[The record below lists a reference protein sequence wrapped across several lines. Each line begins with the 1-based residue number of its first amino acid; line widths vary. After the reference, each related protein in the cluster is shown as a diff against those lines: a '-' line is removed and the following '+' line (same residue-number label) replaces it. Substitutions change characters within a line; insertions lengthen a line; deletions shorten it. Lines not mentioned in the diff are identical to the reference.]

1 MSDGDIRGL
10 AALRADADAAIGHGG
25 GAGDVRGSFPF
36 DGWSPLW
43 SGLARVAGQLP
54 PAGQPF
60 PVGGAVAR
68 GGLRAPGCRAPDGGL
83 VRPLGERCDPLG
95 PRFDAR
101 VDANGYRWWYLDA
114 ESDPGSGDGFG
125 LTIIAF
131 IGSVFSPY
139 YKASGRHV
147 PENHVSLNV
156 ALYGPRGRRWAMTE
170 RGKSALWRD
179 RTLLR
184 IGPSQLHWDGN
195 GLTIDVDEK
204 TALFPQ
210 RVRGR
215 IRVTPEVLGQRRFR
229 LDPQGRHFWEPLAPR
244 SHVEVALSDP
254 DIAWSGQ
261 GYFDANHGSE
271 PLEAGFADWQWS
283 RAHLKGGDTAVIYE
297 GKLRSGDDFGM
308 ALRIG
313 NDGNA
318 AVCEMPRG
326 VVLPRTGWAI
336 NRLTRADDAGA
347 AKVRA
352 TWEDTPF
359 YSRTALSSRMF
370 GENVHAVHES
380 LSLDRFR
387 APVVQWMLPWRMPR
401 RA

>member
-1 MSDGDIRGL
+1 MSDSDLRKSG
-10 AALRADADAAIGHGG
+10 AVRADIDAASHGDG
-25 GAGDVRGSFPF
+25 RPGDVRGAFPF

-68 GGLRAPGCRAPDGGL
+68 GGFGASGGGCPDGRL
-83 VRPLGERCDPLG
+83 VRPLGERCDSFG
-95 PRFDAR
+95 PRFDAH
-101 VDANGYRWWYLDA
+101 VGPGGYRWWYIDA
-114 ESDPGSGDGFG
+114 ESDDGRFG
-125 LTIIAF
+125 LTVIAF

-139 YKASGRHV
+139 YKASGRGF

-170 RGKSALWRD
+170 RGQGALRRD
-179 RTLLR
+179 RTTLQ
-184 IGPSQLHWDGN
+184 IGPSALHWDGN
-195 GLTIDVDEK
+195 GLTIEIDEK
-204 TALFPQ
+204 NALLP
-210 RVRGR
+210 RAVRGR

-229 LDPQGRHFWEPLAPR
+229 LDPQGRHVWEPVAPR
-244 SHVEVALSDP
+244 SRVDVAFSDP
-254 DIAWSGQ
+254 DIAWGGQ

-271 PLEAGFADWQWS
+271 PLESGFADWQWS
-283 RAHLKGGDTAVIYE
+283 RAHLSGGDTAVIYE

-313 NDGNA
+313 RDGNA
-318 AVCEMPRG
+318 EVTEMP
-326 VVLPRTGWAI
+326 VAVHLPRTGWAI
-336 NRLTRADDAGA
+336 DRLTRADAADAA
-347 AKVRA
+347 TVRA

-359 YSRTALSSRMF
+359 YSRTALASRMF

-387 APVVQWMLPWRMPR
+387 SPVVQWMLPFRMPR
-401 RA
+401 RP

>member
-1 MSDGDIRGL
+1 MS
-10 AALRADADAAIGHGG
+10 
-25 GAGDVRGSFPF
+25 
-36 DGWSPLW
+36 
-43 SGLARVAGQLP
+43 
-54 PAGQPF
+54 
-60 PVGGAVAR
+60 
-68 GGLRAPGCRAPDGGL
+68 
-83 VRPLGERCDPLG
+83 
-95 PRFDAR
+95 
-101 VDANGYRWWYLDA
+101 ANGYRWWYIDA
-114 ESDPGSGDGFG
+114 ESDPGSGDSFG

-139 YKASGRHV
+139 YKASGRHA
-147 PENHVSLNV
+147 PENHVALNV

-170 RGKSALWRD
+170 RGQGELWRD
-179 RTLLR
+179 RTLLK

-204 TALFPQ
+204 TALFPN

-229 LDPQGRHFWEPLAPR
+229 LDPQGRHVWEPLAPR
-244 SHVEVALSDP
+244 SRVEVALSDP
-254 DIAWSGQ
+254 DLSWSGQ

-283 RAHLKGGDTAVIYE
+283 RAHLAGGDTAVIYE

-313 NDGNA
+313 RDGNA
-318 AVCEMPRG
+318 EVCEMPRG

-336 NRLTRADDAGA
+336 NRLTRADTPDAA
-347 AKVRA
+347 SVRA

-359 YSRTALSSRMF
+359 YSRTALSSRLF
-370 GENVHAVHES
+370 GEDVHAVHES

-387 APVVQWMLPWRMPR
+387 SPLVQWMLPWRMPR

>member
-1 MSDGDIRGL
+1 MSDGDIRSVGTVRTDVDT
-10 AALRADADAAIGHGG
+10 ARDGAS
-25 GAGDVRGSFPF
+25 GAGDVRGAFPF

-54 PAGQPF
+54 PPGE
-60 PVGGAVAR
+60 PVWPSGAVAR
-68 GGLRAPGCRAPDGGL
+68 RGVGPSGSGRTDGGT

-95 PRFDAR
+95 PRFDAS
-101 VDANGYRWWYLDA
+101 VGADGYRWWYIDA
-114 ESDPGSGDGFG
+114 ESDDGAFG

-139 YKASGRHV
+139 YKASGRHS
-147 PENHVSLNV
+147 PENHIALNV

-170 RGKSALWRD
+170 RGKGALWRD
-179 RTLLR
+179 STTLK

-195 GLTIDVDEK
+195 GLTIDIDEK
-204 TALFPQ
+204 SALFPS

-215 IRVTPEVLGQRRFR
+215 IRVTPQVLGQRRFR
-229 LDPQGRHFWEPLAPR
+229 LDPQGRHVWEPLAPR
-244 SHVEVALSDP
+244 SRVEVAMSDP
-254 DIAWSGQ
+254 DISWSGQ

-297 GKLRSGDDFGM
+297 GKLRDGDDFGM

-318 AVCEMPRG
+318 EVCEMPDA
-326 VVLPRTGWAI
+326 VTLPRTGWQI
-336 NRLTRADDAGA
+336 NRLTRADAADAA
-347 AKVRA
+347 HVRA

-359 YSRTALSSRMF
+359 YSRTALASRMF
-370 GENVHAVHES
+370 GEDVHAVHES
-380 LSLDRFR
+380 LSLDRFSS
-387 APVVQWMLPWRMPR
+387 PVVQWMLPWRMPR
-401 RA
+401 RK

>member
-1 MSDGDIRGL
+1 MSDGDFRSVGTVRTDVDT
-10 AALRADADAAIGHGG
+10 AQTSAG
-25 GAGDVRGSFPF
+25 GAGDVRGAFPF

-43 SGLARVAGQLP
+43 SGLARMAGQLP
-54 PAGQPF
+54 PPGE
-60 PVGGAVAR
+60 PVWPSGALAR
-68 GGLRAPGCRAPDGGL
+68 RGVGASGSGRADGGT

-101 VDANGYRWWYLDA
+101 VGANGYRWWYIDA
-114 ESDPGSGDGFG
+114 ESDDGAFG

-139 YKASGRHV
+139 YKASGRHS
-147 PENHVSLNV
+147 PENHISLNV

-170 RGKSALWRD
+170 RGKGALWRD
-179 RTLLR
+179 RTTLK

-195 GLTIDVDEK
+195 GLTIDIDEK
-204 TALFPQ
+204 SALFPS

-215 IRVTPEVLGQRRFR
+215 IRVAPEVLGQRRFR
-229 LDPQGRHFWEPLAPR
+229 LDPQGRHVWEPLAPR
-244 SHVEVALSDP
+244 SRVEVAMSDP
-254 DIAWSGQ
+254 DISWSGQ

-283 RAHLKGGDTAVIYE
+283 RAHLKGGETAVIYE
-297 GKLRSGDDFGM
+297 GKLRDGDDFGM

-318 AVCEMPRG
+318 EVCEMPKG

-336 NRLTRADDAGA
+336 NRLTRADAPDAA
-347 AKVRA
+347 RVRA

-359 YSRTALSSRMF
+359 YSRTALASRMF
-370 GENVHAVHES
+370 GEDVHAVHES

-387 APVVQWMLPWRMPR
+387 SPVVQWMLPWRMPR
-401 RA
+401 RK

>member
-1 MSDGDIRGL
+1 MSDGDIRRLGTV
-10 AALRADADAAIGHGG
+10 RANADAAIVGDSGP
-25 GAGDVRGSFPF
+25 GDVRGSFPF

-68 GGLRAPGCRAPDGGL
+68 GGFGASGRGGADGGL

-95 PRFDAR
+95 PRFDAS
-101 VDANGYRWWYLDA
+101 VGANGYRWWYIDA
-114 ESDPGSGDGFG
+114 ESDDGTFG
-125 LTIIAF
+125 LTVIAF

-139 YKASGRHV
+139 YKASGRHF

-170 RGKSALWRD
+170 RGQTALRRD
-179 RTLLR
+179 RTLLK
-184 IGPSQLHWDGN
+184 IGPSQLHWDGS

-204 TALFPQ
+204 TALFSN
-210 RVRGR
+210 RVCGR

-229 LDPQGRHFWEPLAPR
+229 LDPQGRHVWEPLAPR
-244 SHVEVALSDP
+244 SRVEVALSDP
-254 DIAWSGQ
+254 DIGWSGP

-283 RAHLKGGDTAVIYE
+283 RAHLKNGDTAVIYE
-297 GKLRSGDDFGM
+297 GKLRTGDDFGM

-313 NDGNA
+313 RDGNA
-318 AVCEMPRG
+318 EVCEMPRG
-326 VVLPRTGWAI
+326 VVLPRTGWGI
-336 NRLTRADDAGA
+336 NRLTRADAADAA
-347 AKVRA
+347 TVRA

-370 GENVHAVHES
+370 GEDVHAVHES

-387 APVVQWMLPWRMPR
+387 SPVVQWMLPWRMPR